1 MASTN
6 TLLEI
11 PILASLSKEELEA
24 LASLLSE
31 RKFKKNNHIISKDD
45 DSKSLMFLAQ
55 GKAKVTISSIE
66 GKEVILAYLRR
77 GEFFGELALLTGED
91 RSADVVALNDCSVLF
106 LSSEDFKRHAAKFQG
121 LNLAMMKELAKRLR
135 AATSKIADLA
145 LYDVYKR
152 VVNALES
159 IAEKRIIN
167 GEDALVIDERPKHQ
181 DLASMIGTS
190 REMVTRALKSLE
202 DDAVITI
209 EGKQIILWQ
218 TLS

>member
-1 MASTN
+1 MSSIN

-11 PILASLSKEELEA
+11 PILSALSKEELTA
-24 LASLLSE
+24 LAPLLKE
-31 RKFKKNNHIISKDD
+31 KTFRKNNHIISKDE

-55 GKAKVTISSIE
+55 GKAKVTISSAE

-91 RSADVVALNDCSVLF
+91 RSADVVALNDCLVLF
-106 LSSEDFKRHAAKFQG
+106 LSAEDFKRHAANFQG
-121 LNLAMMKELAKRLR
+121 LNFAVMKELAKRLR

-152 VVNALES
+152 VENALES
-159 IAEKRIIN
+159 LAEKRFVN
-167 GEDALVIDERPKHQ
+167 GEDRLVVNERPKHQ

-202 DDAVITI
+202 DDGAIVV
-209 EGKQIILWQ
+209 EGKRIIIL
-218 TLS
+218 